1 MEGKDFLHLLKHSKC
16 LIGNSSVGIREC
28 AYLGVPAVNIGSRQN
43 RRERG
48 DNVVD
53 VKYEVSVIQQAILE
67 RCSSTK
73 SHSNVYGDGATGN
86 KIAEFTGHFAF
97 AISQNNN
104 VLMKVLAII
113 PARGGSKGVPGKNI
127 KMLGDKPFIAYTI
140 EQAIASGVFSKI
152 IVSTDSEQIKEI
164 GLQFGAEVP
173 FIRPEELASDTASS
187 ISVVQHAVDF
197 FENQKEYFDAICLL
211 QPTSPFREKGFINKA
226 IEKFIHKKTDCLL
239 SVLQVPHEYNPH
251 WTFLENEN
259 GTLGIATGEKEI
271 IKRRQDLP
279 VSFF

>member
-1 MEGKDFLHLLKHSKC
+1 
-16 LIGNSSVGIREC
+16 
-28 AYLGVPAVNIGSRQN
+28 
-43 RRERG
+43 
-48 DNVVD
+48 
-53 VKYEVSVIQQAILE
+53 
-67 RCSSTK
+67 
-73 SHSNVYGDGATGN
+73 
-86 KIAEFTGHFAF
+86 
-97 AISQNNN
+97 
-104 VLMKVLAII
+104 MKVLAII

-127 KMLGDKPFIAYTI
+127 KMLGDKPLIAYTI
-140 EQAIASGVFSKI
+140 QQAITSGVFSKI

-164 GLQFGAEVP
+164 GLQYGAEVP
-173 FIRPEELASDTASS
+173 FIRPEGLASDTASS

-279 VSFF
+279 VSFFRDGSIYITKTAVIKDKHSFYGDSIGYIENDSAYFCNIDTLKDWEIAEAKVLELRIK